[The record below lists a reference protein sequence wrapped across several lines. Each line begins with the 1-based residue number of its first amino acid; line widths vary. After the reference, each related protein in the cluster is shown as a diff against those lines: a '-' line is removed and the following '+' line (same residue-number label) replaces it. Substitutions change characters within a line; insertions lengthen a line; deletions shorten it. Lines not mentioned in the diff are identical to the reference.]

1 MPEPLVSIQ
10 NLKKHYPIGK
20 SLFGSTTK
28 WLKAVDGISLEVG
41 KGETLGLVGES
52 GCGKSTLG
60 RMVVGLL
67 EPTEGE
73 VYFEGRPLLEKGRNK
88 RDLGQKI
95 QMVFQDPY
103 ASLNPRMSVANI
115 IGEPLHLHRVGTQRE
130 RRKRVDELLERV
142 GLTSAHGTRYPEEFS
157 GGQRQRI
164 GIARALALNPK
175 LIVCDEPVSA
185 LDVSIQAQILNLLKD
200 IQEESGLSYI
210 FIAHGLQA
218 VKHISDRIVVMYLGK
233 VMEISETDMLFE
245 RPLHPYTQALISAV
259 PEPDP
264 TIRDRERIIL
274 EGDLPSPANPP
285 VGCRFHTRCPIATE
299 RCKQEDPPLEEV
311 SKGRWA
317 ACFYHS

>member
-1 MPEPLVSIQ
+1 MPEALVSIQ

-20 SLFGSTTK
+20 NLFGNTTK

-115 IGEPLHLHRVGTQRE
+115 IGEPLHLHRVGTQSE

-142 GLTSAHGTRYPEEFS
+142 GLTPAHGTRYPEEFS

-164 GIARALALNPK
+164 GIARALALNPS

-233 VMEISETDMLFE
+233 VMEISETDQLFE
-245 RPLHPYTQALISAV
+245 RPLHPYTKALISAV

-299 RCKQEDPPLEEV
+299 RCKQDDPPLEEV
-311 SKGRWA
+311 SPGRWA

>member
-20 SLFGSTTK
+20 SLFGNPTK

-41 KGETLGLVGES
+41 KGETVGLVGES

-67 EPTEGE
+67 DPTEGE

-115 IGEPLHLHRVGTQRE
+115 IGEPLHLHRVGTQSE

-200 IQEESGLSYI
+200 IQEENGLSYI

-233 VMEISETDMLFE
+233 VMEISETDQLFE
-245 RPLHPYTQALISAV
+245 RPLHPYTKALISAV

-285 VGCRFHTRCPIATE
+285 VGCRFHTRCPIATD

-311 SKGRWA
+311 STGRWA